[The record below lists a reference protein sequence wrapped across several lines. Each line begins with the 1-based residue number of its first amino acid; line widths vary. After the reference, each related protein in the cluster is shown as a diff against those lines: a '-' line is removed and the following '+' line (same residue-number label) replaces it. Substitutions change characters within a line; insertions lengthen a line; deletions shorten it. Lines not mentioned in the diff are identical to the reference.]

1 MASKIHNWGYSEM
14 LGENELKCLQWRSRR
29 GMLELDVLLEPF
41 TREALADLSE
51 NDQQTYVRL
60 LECEDPDLFSWF
72 MSGERPDDRGLSRMI
87 DMVLERGRYKGESL

>member
-1 MASKIHNWGYSEM
+1 M

-41 TREALADLSE
+41 TREALSELSE
-51 NDQQTYVRL
+51 ADQLTYVRL

-72 MSGERPDDRGLSRMI
+72 MSGTRPEDQALSRMV
-87 DMVLERGRYKGESL
+87 DRVLERGRYKGESL